1 MGVKAEGILR
11 VCQGES
17 SNFRIAVSGAV
28 RVSEQFVG
36 CNRGAF
42 AIAMSHGSA
51 AVGVW
56 THKGCWPG
64 GCRTTCRGVA
74 VIINKTTEQN
84 HDDLERKK
92 GTKLGH
98 PHPGAIER
106 KNDSPG
112 SVTLKV

>member
-64 GCRTTCRGVA
+64 GCRTTCRSVA
-74 VIINKTTEQN
+74 VIINTG
-84 HDDLERKK
+84 HSDRPPGDWDPFLD
-92 GTKLGH
+92 GTG
-98 PHPGAIER
+98 PMGVRAEGTP
-106 KNDSPG
+106 
-112 SVTLKV
+112 SVCQGFY